1 MMMRNKYVMTMPIVI
16 SLSGY
21 ASFSFL
27 RNVVQLLFLH
37 HHLCDLGQIIL
48 LDYGWPF
55 YTDSTLH
62 RSMIARSLLSSVDTV
77 S

>member
-1 MMMRNKYVMTMPIVI
+1 MMCYKYVMTMPIVI

-37 HHLCDLGQIIL
+37 HHFCDLGQSNP
-48 LDYGWPF
+48 G
-55 YTDSTLH
+55 
-62 RSMIARSLLSSVDTV
+62 LSFLSQQNTMAYYNQDVNICT
-77 S
+77 